1 MVTKLAQ
8 TWDGGRSGR
17 QRFTEKPHRG
27 ESLIS
32 ILQSLEWLLEKQF
45 SYVSMINPEHLHIF
59 WIYAKLLGLGLSYF
73 GLDSFTFQRC
83 TFFWQGGSRKKNI
96 I

>member
-1 MVTKLAQ
+1 MDSRKGRLDGVEKDKTNLVMVTKFAQ
-8 TWDGGRSGR
+8 TGDGGRSGR

-27 ESLIS
+27 KSLIS

-59 WIYAKLLGLGLSYF
+59 WIYANY
-73 GLDSFTFQRC
+73 
-83 TFFWQGGSRKKNI
+83 
-96 I
+96 